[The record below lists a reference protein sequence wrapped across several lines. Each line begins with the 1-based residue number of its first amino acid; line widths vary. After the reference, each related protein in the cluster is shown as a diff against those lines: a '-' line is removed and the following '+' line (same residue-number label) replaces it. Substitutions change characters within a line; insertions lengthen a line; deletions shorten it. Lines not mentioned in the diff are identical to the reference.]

1 MKYVK
6 MTRLPDGTYE
16 WLISIIFALGYI
28 RPSVQQ
34 AIQGAPSEVWVV
46 DVVIG
51 LAMMAAPIGVIVTSL
66 LTSEQHNGGVEPW
79 EWVFLLCCTSWI
91 GSWIGIGIGAYFSGY
106 SSRLPGVE
114 LIFAFLGVF
123 MIMIIGYSNYI
134 DQTES

>member
-1 MKYVK
+1 
-6 MTRLPDGTYE
+6 MTRLPDEIYG
-16 WLISIIFALGYI
+16 WLISIIFTLVYI

-66 LTSEQHNGGVEPW
+66 LSSEQHNDGVEPW
-79 EWVFLLCCTSWI
+79 EWVILLCCTSWI
-91 GSWIGIGIGAYFSGY
+91 GIGIGSYFSGY

-114 LIFAFLGVF
+114 LFFAFLGVVV
-123 MIMIIGYSNYI
+123 IIIIGYSHYI
-134 DQTES
+134 DQTED